1 MPKGSHQRKAQNLR
15 CVGVSAL
22 ALLFGI
28 VASAQ
33 TPDKRYVIILMGPT
47 GSGKSTQT
55 EILKKSLGIPSIA
68 VDDLIRENP
77 SVIATA
83 KTARS
88 ASAVPQANPA
98 LDTLVDAALGKLD
111 LTKGVVLDGYPA
123 SREQADHLAQ
133 LVRTNALPSP
143 VVIQLDV
150 SDDIIRERLKKRARP
165 DDTPEL
171 ISQRLKQYHR
181 ELDMVRSYYPQAN
194 IWTID
199 ASKPPKEVA
208 DTIRAILNDELPK
221 QATPQSHDQ

>member
-1 MPKGSHQRKAQNLR
+1 MPKGRQARRATTLP
-15 CVGVSAL
+15 GVRLFTL
-22 ALLFGI
+22 ALLFALA
-28 VASAQ
+28 ASAQ
-33 TPDKRYVIILMGPT
+33 VLDKRYVIILMGPT

-55 EILKKSLGIPSIA
+55 DILKKSLGIPSIA
-68 VDDLIRENP
+68 VDDLIRDNP
-77 SVIATA
+77 SAFA
-83 KTARS
+83 KPK
-88 ASAVPQANPA
+88 ASKEASTPPQANPV
-98 LDTLVDAALGKLD
+98 LDALVDAALAKLD

-133 LVRTNALPSP
+133 LVRINALPSP

-150 SDDIIRERLKKRARP
+150 SDDIVRERLKKRARA

-199 ASKPPKEVA
+199 AAKSPKEVA
-208 DTIRAILNDELPK
+208 DTIRAILNDELPP
-221 QATPQSHDQ
+221 QATPQSHEH

>member
-1 MPKGSHQRKAQNLR
+1 MVLRKLPIFAAVLF
-15 CVGVSAL
+15 VL
-22 ALLFGI
+22 A
-28 VASAQ
+28 ASAQ
-33 TPDKRYVIILMGPT
+33 VLDKRFVVILMGPT

-55 EILKKSLGIPSIA
+55 EILKKRLGIPSIA

-77 SVIATA
+77 SIFAKSKTA
-83 KTARS
+83 KDS
-88 ASAVPQANPA
+88 SSPPQTNPA
-98 LDTLVDAALGKLD
+98 VDPLIDAALGKLD

-133 LVRTNALPSP
+133 LVRTNALPEP

-150 SDDIIRERLKKRARP
+150 NDDIVRERLKKRGRP

-171 ISQRLKQYHR
+171 ISERLKQYHR
-181 ELDMVRSYYPQAN
+181 ELDMVRSYYPKAN

-199 ASKPPKEVA
+199 GAKSPAEVS

-221 QATPQSHDQ
+221 QAVAVDQ